1 MPSNPPASACEV
13 IDSWKEIAAYLKRD
27 VRTVMRWEHTR
38 GLPVRRLPGG
48 PKSAVY
54 ATKPELDAWRESAGN
69 TFCEERAQPEHSSS
83 SSPAPSIAVL
93 PFVNLSSEKQNEYF
107 SDGLTDE
114 IITALSR
121 IEGLRVIARTSS
133 FGFRGKEQD
142 VREIGALLD
151 VGTLLE
157 GSVQRADGRVRI
169 SAQLVSCSDGHHI
182 WAERYDRD
190 LTNVFATQEEIAAC
204 IATALKVKV
213 QPQASRKRTPNGDA
227 YFAWLKGRHYQ
238 FNRRTLQDVI
248 KARECFSQAIEYDP
262 DFGAAHLAVAQ
273 GLLEAAVWGMAA
285 PREVAAA
292 VRTGVEK
299 ALQWDDRLGEAHA
312 ALGTYRALFD
322 FDWPGAES
330 AFEQA
335 LAREPGSPA
344 VLRAPVAC
352 LLAPTSRLEAA
363 EEESARA
370 LELDPLC
377 PDAHFLLA
385 LMLFFRRQY
394 DRAEASIRASLEL
407 GSDNPVVQWVA
418 GMIAVV
424 QGRFDEAI
432 STCENAVRMLGSAPI
447 LSAGLGM
454 VYGWSGRSAEAR
466 NVLRQIEQ
474 AAAAAY
480 VSPIYRAWI
489 YMGLGEIDN
498 VFYWLDRAIE
508 CRDPHILHL
517 PVKPVYDALRTDPR
531 FSALPRKMQLP
542 YSSS

>member
-1 MPSNPPASACEV
+1 MPTNSPAPPHEI

-38 GLPVRRLPGG
+38 DLPVRRLPGG

-54 ATKPELDAWRESAGN
+54 ALKLELDSWRDAGSN
-69 TFCEERAQPEHSSS
+69 RLVEHGDPSEG
-83 SSPAPSIAVL
+83 PVRPSIAVL
-93 PFVNLSSEKQNEYF
+93 PFTNLSSDQQNKYF
-107 SDGLTDE
+107 SDGLADE

-121 IEGLRVIARTSS
+121 IEGLRVTARTSS
-133 FGFRGKEQD
+133 FAFRGKEQD
-142 VREIGALLD
+142 VREIGAVLG
-151 VGTLLE
+151 VAMLLE

-169 SAQLVSCSDGHHI
+169 SAQLVSCSDGQHI

-190 LTNVFATQEEIAAC
+190 LSNVFATQEEIAAC
-204 IATALKVKV
+204 IATALRLKVN
-213 QPQASRKRTPNGDA
+213 PELRRKRTPNVDA

-248 KARECFSQAIEYDP
+248 TARECFSQAITYDP
-262 DFGAAHLAVAQ
+262 DFGAAHVAVAQ
-273 GLLEAAVWGMAA
+273 SLLEAAAWGMVA
-285 PREVAAA
+285 PRDVAAA

-299 ALQWDDRLGEAHA
+299 ALQWDDHLGEAHA

-322 FDWPGAES
+322 FDWPGAEC
-330 AFEQA
+330 AFARA
-335 LAREPGSPA
+335 LATEPGSPA
-344 VLRAPVAC
+344 ILRTYVAC
-352 LLAPTSRLEAA
+352 LLSPTSRLEAA
-363 EEESARA
+363 EEAASHA

-377 PDAHFLLA
+377 PNAHFLMA
-385 LMLFFRRQY
+385 LVLFFQHQY
-394 DRAEASIRASLEL
+394 ERAEASIRASLEL
-407 GSDNPVVQWVA
+407 GSDNPFVQWIA
-418 GMIAVV
+418 GMIAAL
-424 QGRFDEAI
+424 QGRFDVAVATSEA
-432 STCENAVRMLGSAPI
+432 AVRMLGRAPM

-466 NVLRQIEQ
+466 NALHQIER

-517 PVKPVYDALRTDPR
+517 PVKPVYDSLRPDPR
-531 FSALPRKMQLP
+531 FTALLRKMKLT
-542 YSSS
+542 S